1 MKRVEPSA
9 YCSLL
14 HLLTGLGGQVGLVP
28 LSAAHILG
36 KGSRRFCLQ
45 FSWNEAEFAL
55 THLCVCV
62 CVSHPSVTTG
72 LICVTA
78 GGQSSAEAGAHC
90 CLCPCPL
97 GRYVNVNLGS
107 GPVRSVLS
115 PPGLSVPD
123 ALNLGG
129 CFWYLFRVEDLG
141 CTCLLSPLL
150 WGITNC
156 GQCYITTSGSNPE
169 GCFWALSSVSSHL
182 SLCWP

>member
-1 MKRVEPSA
+1 MQPPASPYRPGR
-9 YCSLL
+9 
-14 HLLTGLGGQVGLVP
+14 TGGLVL

-36 KGSRRFCLQ
+36 KLSRRFCLQ
-45 FSWNEAEFAL
+45 FSWNEAEFTL
-55 THLCVCV
+55 THLCV

-78 GGQSSAEAGAHC
+78 GGQGSAEAGAHC

-97 GRYVNVNLGS
+97 GRYVSVNLGS
-107 GPVRSVLS
+107 GPVSSVLS

-129 CFWYLFRVEDLG
+129 CFWYLLRVEDLG

-150 WGITNC
+150 RGITNC
-156 GQCYITTSGSNPE
+156 GLSI
-169 GCFWALSSVSSHL
+169 ALDRHYHYS
-182 SLCWP
+182 WFQP

>member
-1 MKRVEPSA
+1 M
-9 YCSLL
+9 
-14 HLLTGLGGQVGLVP
+14 
-28 LSAAHILG
+28 
-36 KGSRRFCLQ
+36 
-45 FSWNEAEFAL
+45 
-55 THLCVCV
+55 CVCV

-97 GRYVNVNLGS
+97 GRYVSVNLGS
-107 GPVRSVLS
+107 GSVRSVLS